1 MSLGQPTEFAS
12 AIARSL
18 SKEPFVLLDI
28 GCSGGI
34 NPMWRIFGDRLLAL
48 GVDPNIEE
56 VERLKAREKSTRVE
70 YIAAF
75 VGKSGRPHLTASTEL
90 LVSQSLSL
98 PSAELLANSGDTSKR
113 DQTVLVGGEDTSE
126 CMEGHAPRETRHIA
140 GGFNRCEK
148 TEAR

>member
-56 VERLKAREKSTRVE
+56 VERLKARENRLALNTSRRL
-70 YIAAF
+70 
-75 VGKSGRPHLTASTEL
+75 SGNL
-90 LVSQSLSL
+90 
-98 PSAELLANSGDTSKR
+98 
-113 DQTVLVGGEDTSE
+113 
-126 CMEGHAPRETRHIA
+126 
-140 GGFNRCEK
+140 EK
-148 TEAR
+148 TPPHCEYRVTGLTVALPTIG